1 MVIASVPTLLRCLL
15 LITMNKETSVS
26 GLILPVLTTLTQ
38 KVFAPKQDTIFALS
52 DSTRFNRFEV
62 IIILVVTECALNPRM
77 LEMPSLDVN
86 LRFENL
92 ITSEEDF
99 TIMLSRKSTIFN
111 GLQFVLMLKRSN
123 SSFYQQ

>member
-1 MVIASVPTLLRCLL
+1 M
-15 LITMNKETSVS
+15 
-26 GLILPVLTTLTQ
+26 
-38 KVFAPKQDTIFALS
+38 
-52 DSTRFNRFEV
+52 RFG
-62 IIILVVTECALNPRM
+62 PRM

-111 GLQFVLMLKRSN
+111 GLLFVLMLKRSN
-123 SSFYQQ
+123 STLLSTVVIISQQINQPCKHGIKQYIKFINLITPNF